1 MQHRSGRRRAASAL
15 LSSALVCACL
25 HTIATAPPAAATT
38 TIHVPADQPTISAA
52 LAAAVDGDT
61 IEVAPGTYHEH
72 LDFTGK
78 DVSLV
83 SSGGPDATTI
93 DADSTGIAGR
103 IGPGGRIEG
112 FTIREGKSDFGTG
125 GIVVVGDGPVI
136 RGNHFTGNQSDPGSS
151 AAIHSRDNDLVIDRN
166 RFTANTCGGVGGG
179 NAGAIYV
186 GGQATVTVTNNVFVD
201 NSCGAAL
208 NMSLGITGLMAATNN
223 TVVGSY
229 IGLRVNTTY
238 AEEPHVIRNNILVGN
253 TIGLE
258 MSTDPMPVDH
268 NVFWDNG
275 TDWKESPS
283 QIGSD
288 GNVRIDPLFIDQEGR
303 DLRLQGTSPA
313 VDTGNA
319 DGAPT
324 VDHLGVARPLDGPDA
339 DSDAAVDIGAYE
351 RSGTEPPPVPQ
362 LDRLDTTWS
371 QDGIAPLQTKYEAA
385 LGATGSGRLDVGLY
399 KDGDG
404 QGRFRLWSYDSLGH
418 PSQTFAH
425 GYVLGSFASGGVS
438 FPQEVDPWVTRKVV
452 VGSWNSSSLARMG
465 VARFLSTGAYDTSLS
480 ADGRALYKVFALEHD
495 YIEPFRAQ
503 VLSGGKIGVAVAA
516 FDYNSK
522 GQLVYVGQAVV
533 RLNANGSLDTTLSSD
548 GVLPIAKD
556 VGDVHFLADG
566 RMYMD
571 RQVGTS
577 HEVRKFRANGS
588 YDTTFSGDGR
598 ALAPC
603 GTHIGAFLQADPQGR
618 PVMMCVRKVGGLVD
632 LRLIRFTTTGVLDPA
647 YSGNGMASLILTGG
661 SDQNWSLLIDP
672 LGRAWGAAPRK
683 DDPTKVLVHSL
694 DTSGNPNAAFS
705 GDGLA
710 TFRWSTKPELV
721 GLTVSGN
728 RLFISGFRAPSTLDI
743 AALAI

>member
-1 MQHRSGRRRAASAL
+1 LQHRSGRRRAASAL
-15 LSSALVCACL
+15 LSSVLVCACL
-25 HTIATAPPAAATT
+25 HTIATAPPAAAAT
-38 TIHVPADQPTISAA
+38 TIHVPANQPTISAA

-83 SSGGPDATTI
+83 SSGGAHATTI
-93 DADSTGIAGR
+93 DADSTGIAAR

-112 FTIREGKSDFGTG
+112 FTVREGKSDSGTG

-136 RGNHFTGNQSDPGSS
+136 RANHFTANQSDPGSS
-151 AAIHSRDNDLVIDRN
+151 AAIHSRDNDLVVDRN
-166 RFTANTCGGVGGG
+166 RFSANTCGGVGGG
-179 NAGAIYV
+179 NAGAVYV

-201 NSCGAAL
+201 NSCGSAL

-258 MSTDPMPVDH
+258 MSTDPIPVDH

-303 DLRLQGTSPA
+303 DLRLQGPSPA

-319 DGAPT
+319 DGAPIL
-324 VDHLGVARPLDGPDA
+324 DHLGVARPLDGPDA

-385 LGATGSGRLDVGLY
+385 LGATGGGRLDVGLY
-399 KDGDG
+399 KDSDG
-404 QGRFRLWSYDSLGH
+404 QGRFRIWSYDSMGH
-418 PSQTFAH
+418 PNREFGLGYAIGYFA
-425 GYVLGSFASGGVS
+425 GGGVS
-438 FPQEVDPWVTRKVV
+438 FPHEVDPWASRKLV
-452 VGSWNSSSLARMG
+452 VGSWNSASTARMG
-465 VARFLSTGAYDTSLS
+465 VARILSDGEPDGSFS
-480 ADGRALYKVFALEHD
+480 GDGRATYKVFALEHD
-495 YIEPFRAQ
+495 YLEPFRAQ
-503 VLSGGKIGVAVAA
+503 VLSGGKIGIAVAA
-516 FDYNSK
+516 FDDNSK
-522 GQLVYVGQAVV
+522 GQLVYVGQALV
-533 RLNANGSLDTTLSSD
+533 RLNAVGGLDRTFSGD

-556 VGDVHFLADG
+556 VGDVSFLPDG
-566 RMYMD
+566 RVYMD

-577 HEVRKFRANGS
+577 HEVRKFRADGT
-588 YDTTFSGDGR
+588 YDTSFSGDGR

-603 GTHIGAFLQADPQGR
+603 GTHVGALLQADPQGR
-618 PVMMCVRKVGGLVD
+618 PVLMCVRRAWGVTD
-632 LRLIRFTTTGVLDPA
+632 LRLVRFTTSGALDPT
-647 YSGNGMASLILTGG
+647 YSGNGMASMVLFDAAYDNL
-661 SDQNWSLLIDP
+661 SLFIDP
-672 LGRAWGAAPRK
+672 LGRAWGAAPK
-683 DDPTKVLVHSL
+683 DVDRTKVLVYSL
-694 DTSGNPNAAFS
+694 DTSGNPNYAFS
-705 GDGLA
+705 NDGVA
-710 TFRWSTKPELV
+710 TFRWSTKPQLV
-721 GLTVSGN
+721 GLAVSGD
-728 RLFISGFRAPSTLDI
+728 RLFVAGFRAPSYLDI